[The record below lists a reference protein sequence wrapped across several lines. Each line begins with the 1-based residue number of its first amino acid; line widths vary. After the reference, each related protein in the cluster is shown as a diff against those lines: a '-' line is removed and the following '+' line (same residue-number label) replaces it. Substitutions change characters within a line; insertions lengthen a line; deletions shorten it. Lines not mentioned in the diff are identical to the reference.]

1 MGKLR
6 VILILAFMLWAQGQL
21 PCQGAI
27 IPVTLELVA
36 GTAGTPV
43 ITTNKTKVI
52 INLAAAVSTP
62 PPTPSLTRLSLFPVV
77 QGRQPRFV
85 SQSPNGQWG
94 STFPPNMPPSG
105 DGDPAFYCN
114 AVRGAAPNG
123 PIIGIQGSN
132 WVVDIFLDDNLRGN
146 AAFWRARQPATYV
159 WLIDDGSGSGSQQQG
174 FAQQQRGTPIHW
186 QGSPTTTL
194 KTRFNPK
201 TGRVEVTKNGV
212 ITRKGYLNL
221 AGNKL
226 NRRQVLRNYRYR

>member
-1 MGKLR
+1 MGKIR
-6 VILILAFMLWAQGQL
+6 AILILGFMVVGAGQL

-36 GTAGTPV
+36 GTAGGPV

-62 PPTPSLTRLSLFPVV
+62 PPIPSATKLSLFPVA
-77 QGRQPRFV
+77 QGRQPSFV
-85 SQSPNGQWG
+85 SQSPNGQWRPEYP
-94 STFPPNMPPSG
+94 SNMIGSG
-105 DGDPAFYCN
+105 DGDPAFYCW
-114 AVRGAAPNG
+114 NG
-123 PIIGIQGSN
+123 FSRSNPPIGVQGNN
-132 WVVDIFLDDNLRGN
+132 WVVDIYLDDNLRGN
-146 AAFWRARQPATYV
+146 AAFWRARQPTTYV
-159 WLIDDGSGSGSQQQG
+159 WLIDDGSGSGSLQQG

-194 KTRFNPK
+194 RRSFNPK

-221 AGNKL
+221 QGSQL
-226 NRRQVLRNYRYR
+226 NRRQILRNYRYR

>member
-1 MGKLR
+1 MNNLR
-6 VILILAFMLWAQGQL
+6 TILILGFMLWVQL

-43 ITTNKTKVI
+43 MTTNKTKVI
-52 INLAAAVSTP
+52 INLAAAVNSPTNP
-62 PPTPSLTRLSLFPVV
+62 PRIRLSLFPVV
-77 QGRQPRFV
+77 QGRQPSFV

-94 STFPPNMPPSG
+94 PTFPPNMPPSG
-105 DGDPAFYCN
+105 DGDPAFYCSAGN
-114 AVRGAAPNG
+114 TWAQMSLIV
-123 PIIGIQGSN
+123 IQGNN
-132 WVVDIFLDDNLRGN
+132 WVVDIFFDDNLRGN
-146 AAFWRARQPATYV
+146 TAFWRARQPTTYV
-159 WLIDDGSGSGSQQQG
+159 WLIDDGSGSGSLQQG

-194 KTRFNPK
+194 RRSFNPK

-221 AGNKL
+221 AGNNL